1 MGPLVNSCENVG
13 SKETLISFVGE
24 TWLVCEGEED
34 AHNQTADMRHLQV
47 MEQAEAEVKKC
58 LISPRN
64 GLHNSVSVLT
74 D

>member
-1 MGPLVNSCENVG
+1 MNSCENVG
-13 SKETLISFVGE
+13 SKETLISCFSFVGE

-58 LISPRN
+58 LISLRN